1 MLTPFFNTD
10 NPDSRCGHNDH
21 CCHADASHSSG
32 LCLWFEV
39 QQRVRHLDFL
49 FPFILLSASDVI
61 FSRDTLELGS
71 IANSRSKPP
80 APTSSRIEVSVH
92 RAFEQ
97 HLASQKTDHDSS
109 EGSNAQT
116 LHEKPNV
123 SWSVVDDIER
133 GEV

>member
-1 MLTPFFNTD
+1 MIIAATRMHRTLADFAFG
-10 NPDSRCGHNDH
+10 SRSN
-21 CCHADASHSSG
+21 SG
-32 LCLWFEV
+32 YDTF
-39 QQRVRHLDFL
+39 DFL
-49 FPFILLSASDVI
+49 FLFIYLSASDVI

-80 APTSSRIEVSVH
+80 APTSSRIEVTVH